1 MQPFV
6 KQSISTIS
14 KALPQPRSN
23 SAANNTADNTTD
35 RSTNRTT
42 DTGTYSG
49 TGLGQKEGRQ
59 LHRRF
64 DETNGLAR
72 IHDKLSR
79 ELTGICVSFR
89 L

>member
-42 DTGTYSG
+42 DTGTDSG
-49 TGLGQKEGRQ
+49 TGFAAYRSAGPP
-59 LHRRF
+59 
-64 DETNGLAR
+64 TC
-72 IHDKLSR
+72 S
-79 ELTGICVSFR
+79 
-89 L
+89 

>member
-14 KALPQPRSN
+14 KALTQPRSN
-23 SAANNTADNTTD
+23 SAANNTTD

>member
-1 MQPFV
+1 M
-6 KQSISTIS
+6 T
-14 KALPQPRSN
+14 L
-23 SAANNTADNTTD
+23 SAAIFPNPDPIAPPTNTADNTTD

>member
-1 MQPFV
+1 MDP
-6 KQSISTIS
+6 TIDLVRS
-14 KALPQPRSN
+14 HPPQPRSN